1 MTRTL
6 DMSSEASIP
15 RLTRAEQ
22 ETQSEAQRLRT
33 LVDDALMAVAV
44 KSNDSISDLDASA
57 DRIERAARDLSVA
70 LRELARERQGLADQ
84 E

>member
-1 MTRTL
+1 M
-6 DMSSEASIP
+6 
-15 RLTRAEQ
+15 
-22 ETQSEAQRLRT
+22 
-33 LVDDALMAVAV
+33 DDALMAVAV

-70 LRELARERQGLADQ
+70 LRELARERQGVADQ